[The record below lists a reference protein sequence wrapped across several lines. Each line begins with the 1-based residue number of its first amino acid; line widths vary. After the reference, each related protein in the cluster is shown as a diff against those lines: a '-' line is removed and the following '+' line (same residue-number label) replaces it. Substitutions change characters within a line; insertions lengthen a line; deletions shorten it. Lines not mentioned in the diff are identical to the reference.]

1 MKARFIERER
11 LPGLGELQALTWWMI
26 RIALLMAVG
35 MTVTPGGAQTT
46 LNTVT
51 YAPFAPADRTL
62 RADFSLPQAGA
73 ALPQVDPVVSVD
85 VFAGDV
91 HLGADKVV
99 FTKTEKI
106 PNYRCAILLL
116 ADKNLGKRLWHAA
129 RETLSQLAVAAETSP
144 YKLELAAISAGNL
157 EVLAPMDSKRG
168 IFDQAI
174 ENLNFNGSSPELYLG
189 IKRGIEALSGIAADR
204 KYIILISSGISDD
217 QVTSQGDV
225 INAAHDAKIHLCTI
239 GFPGS
244 SESAE
249 AVQKLE
255 PLAEQTGGYSV
266 RADGRDLRLPADSAG
281 NILRFV
287 VSGGLVEVDL
297 AGLKSPVKL
306 DFKVQTE
313 YKRAYG
319 FTHTVDNLPPV
330 PTPTPAPTPL
340 ASSTPAPRP
349 SLNPPQPPIPVVT
362 PVSSPLEIAKSWIGG
377 HRILSAV
384 GGLVVLALVGLVLAG
399 FFLKRKK
406 PPIVLPEPT
415 FRSDEEPAFA
425 LPILAWLETLD
436 SEQTRYPITKSAVR
450 IGRLADND
458 IVMKNDTV
466 SGHHAEIVRKGSQ
479 FIIADLESSN
489 NVLVGGKR
497 IEKAA
502 LQDGDIVELGEVR
515 LRFIEQSSN
524 SLH

>member
-1 MKARFIERER
+1 MKARFIEREQS
-11 LPGLGELQALTWWMI
+11 PELGELQASTSLMI

-35 MTVTPGGAQTT
+35 MAATLGSAQTT
-46 LNTVT
+46 LNTVS
-51 YAPFAPADRTL
+51 YAPFSAGDRTF
-62 RADFSLPQAGA
+62 RADFSLPQAGT

-85 VFAGDV
+85 VLAGDV
-91 HLGADKVV
+91 HIGADKVV
-99 FTKTEKI
+99 FTKADKI

-116 ADKNLGKRLWHAA
+116 ADKNLGRTLWHAA
-129 RETLSQLAVAAETSP
+129 RETLSQFSAAAETSP

-168 IFDQAI
+168 VFDQAI

-189 IKRGIEALSGIAADR
+189 IKRGIEALSGITADR
-204 KYIILISSGISDD
+204 KYIILVSSGISDD

-225 INAAHDAKIHLCTI
+225 LNAAHDAKIHLCTI

-255 PLAEQTGGYSV
+255 PLAEQTGGYAV
-266 RADGRDLRLPADSAG
+266 RADGRNLRLPADSAG

-297 AGLKSPVKL
+297 AGLRSPVKL

-313 YKRAYG
+313 YKRTYG
-319 FTHTVDNLPPV
+319 FTHTVENLPAGS
-330 PTPTPAPTPL
+330 TPTPA
-340 ASSTPAPRP
+340 ASQSASLSPAPRI
-349 SLNPPQPPIPVVT
+349 SLTEAAVPTVT
-362 PVSSPLEIAKSWIGG
+362 PVPSPLELAKNWIGD
-377 HRILSAV
+377 HRILSAAA
-384 GGLVVLALVGLVLAG
+384 GLVVLAIVGSALAG
-399 FFLKRKK
+399 VFLKRKK
-406 PPIVLPEPT
+406 PPVVSAEPS
-415 FRSDEEPAFA
+415 FPSDEESSFV

-436 SEQTRYPITKSAVR
+436 PEQTRYPITKSAVR

-466 SGHHAEIVRKGSQ
+466 SGHHAEIVRRGSQ

-489 NVLVGGKR
+489 KVLVGGKR

-515 LRFIEQSSN
+515 LRFIEQS
-524 SLH
+524 